1 MCRLSEN
8 ETARLLYLLSEMQ
21 KEDMRA
27 QRRKYRIYNLCRR
40 ASFTITN
47 ALRREDR
54 REKP

>member
-8 ETARLLYLLSEMQ
+8 ETARLLFLLSEIQ

-27 QRRKYRIYNLCRR
+27 RRRKYRIYNLCRR
-40 ASFTITN
+40 ASFTLTN